1 MKDKKITA
9 SEKGMLV
16 NEQRFSMIV
25 LLCNILDAKEGVS
38 NSVKSAIAASLINM
52 IEMSLIPSD
61 DDVFADLLNNS
72 IDNFCKNMEE
82 ENDIEDFRLVLS
94 QSVSIARGV
103 VDKINEKARR
113 IKEADEI
120 LRSISLN

>member
-1 MKDKKITA
+1 
-9 SEKGMLV
+9 
-16 NEQRFSMIV
+16 
-25 LLCNILDAKEGVS
+25 
-38 NSVKSAIAASLINM
+38 M
-52 IEMSLIPSD
+52 IEMSLIPLD

-94 QSVSIARGV
+94 ESVSIAKGV
-103 VDKINEKARR
+103 IYEMNEKARR

>member
-1 MKDKKITA
+1 MNKKKITA

-38 NSVKSAIAASLINM
+38 NSIKSAVAASLINM

-61 DDVFADLLNNS
+61 DDVFADLLNYS
-72 IDNFCKNMEE
+72 IDNFCKTVEE
-82 ENDIEDFRLVLS
+82 ENDIEDYRLVLS
-94 QSVSIARGV
+94 ESVSIARGV

-113 IKEADEI
+113 IREADEI
-120 LRSISLN
+120 LKNISLN

>member
-25 LLCNILDAKEGVS
+25 LLCNILDANEGVS
-38 NSVKSAIAASLINM
+38 NSIKSAVAASLINM
-52 IEMSLIPSD
+52 IEMSLIPLD

-94 QSVSIARGV
+94 ESVSIAKGV
-103 VDKINEKARR
+103 IHEMNEKARR

>member
-1 MKDKKITA
+1 MNKKKITA
-9 SEKGMLV
+9 SDKGMLV

-38 NSVKSAIAASLINM
+38 NSVKSAVAASLINM

-72 IDNFCKNMEE
+72 IDNFCKTMEE

-94 QSVSIARGV
+94 ESVSIAKSV
-103 VDKINEKARR
+103 IHEMNEKARR